1 MLGLAA
7 AAAGAVLANMTP
19 GVEVARDA
27 GSYRVGNVTLLARG
41 SGVYAGA
48 SGAVVIAEGAN
59 GIRASGSTRLHGV
72 RMVGLCQMAPD
83 QRSERCS
90 FDLGG
95 RSLTAVDQL
104 DRGGWNRRYQDGQQL
119 RIQLDA
125 SRPVPVPIALGR

>member
-1 MLGLAA
+1 
-7 AAAGAVLANMTP
+7 MTP

-27 GSYRVGNVTLLARG
+27 GSYRGGNVTLLPRG

-48 SGAVVIAEGAN
+48 SGAVVIAEGAD

-95 RSLTAVDQL
+95 RSLTAVGQL
-104 DRGGWNRRYQDGQQL
+104 DRGGGNRRYQDGQQL